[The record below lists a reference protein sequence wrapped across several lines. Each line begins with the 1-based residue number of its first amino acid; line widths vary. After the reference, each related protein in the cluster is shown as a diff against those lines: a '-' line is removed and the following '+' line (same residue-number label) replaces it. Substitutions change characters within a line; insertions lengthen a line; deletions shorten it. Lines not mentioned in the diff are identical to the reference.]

1 MNTNRYPSQ
10 ILIVF
15 AMIAAQMMPLNLWA
29 QRKPLT
35 SNTDVVP
42 VQVGAPEKSTG
53 PRFVDAKNPQAKDLI
68 RLFQEAAKY
77 DATYNVA
84 KNAYL
89 AGKENYWLAFS
100 LLAPQITGTYNTS
113 TTDQRFDP
121 NLGRTDASFSSTS
134 YGVSLTQPLFNWVAY
149 EKFRQGDLLTGVAEA
164 NFAQAQQDLIVRVS
178 QAYFDALNSQDS
190 LDLIQNKKFLIKQQ
204 LDQAKRNFEVGTATI
219 VDANEAQSRYDLV
232 IAQEIFAQADLI
244 IKKSTLEQI
253 VGTPIDAILPLSKM
267 AKIETV
273 VQDRKIKYLNK
284 NKGALASSELIETL
298 KIPTGQTMDDWTR
311 QVEEVNY
318 SVLASKLNAEVAKSN
333 YAGSRAAHLPS
344 LNLVGSSGYTTQLR
358 SLSTSV
364 PTTYYSNVLGLQL
377 SIPIFSGGLTT
388 ATSRQSAALYDQAL
402 ATFDLTKKTNA
413 TAAKQAYLGFNSG
426 LSQVKAYEAA
436 EKSALT
442 SLQSNKVGYEVG
454 VRINI
459 DVLNSQDQL
468 ITTQSLLYKSRYDTI
483 MFGLKLKSL
492 AAILT
497 DDDLIAVN
505 ALLH

>member
-15 AMIAAQMMPLNLWA
+15 AMIAAQMLPLNLWA

-42 VQVGAPEKSTG
+42 VKVGDPEKSTE
-53 PRFVDAKNPQAKDLI
+53 PRFVDAKHPQAKDLI

-77 DATYNVA
+77 DASYNVA

-232 IAQEIFAQADLI
+232 IAQEIFAQADLV

-273 VQDRKIKYLNK
+273 VQIVKLNISIKIK
-284 NKGALASSELIETL
+284 AL
-298 KIPTGQTMDDWTR
+298 
-311 QVEEVNY
+311 
-318 SVLASKLNAEVAKSN
+318 
-333 YAGSRAAHLPS
+333 SRHRNS
-344 LNLVGSSGYTTQLR
+344 LR
-358 SLSTSV
+358 
-364 PTTYYSNVLGLQL
+364 
-377 SIPIFSGGLTT
+377 
-388 ATSRQSAALYDQAL
+388 
-402 ATFDLTKKTNA
+402 
-413 TAAKQAYLGFNSG
+413 
-426 LSQVKAYEAA
+426 
-436 EKSALT
+436 
-442 SLQSNKVGYEVG
+442 
-454 VRINI
+454 
-459 DVLNSQDQL
+459 
-468 ITTQSLLYKSRYDTI
+468 
-483 MFGLKLKSL
+483 
-492 AAILT
+492 
-497 DDDLIAVN
+497 
-505 ALLH
+505 H